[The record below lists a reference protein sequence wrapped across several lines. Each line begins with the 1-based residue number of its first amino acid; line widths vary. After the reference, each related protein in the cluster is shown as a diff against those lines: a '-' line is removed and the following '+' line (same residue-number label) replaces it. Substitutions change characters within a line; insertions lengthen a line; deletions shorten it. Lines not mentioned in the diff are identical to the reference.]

1 MFGNKKIFV
10 LGGFAPHPLLAKTGF
25 SRESTPLIR
34 ERHFSHARAST
45 FMVNEWCTRAC
56 DEGSAAT
63 IAGLGSNQLQMPSL
77 DLSRSLTACGL
88 ALPPD
93 DFITWPTNQP
103 TS

>member
-10 LGGFAPHPLLAKTGF
+10 LGGFAPHDLLAKTGF
-25 SRESTPLIR
+25 ARESPPLIR
-34 ERHFSHARAST
+34 SAISRCEGFEVHGERVVHASMPIRTAWRASP
-45 FMVNEWCTRAC
+45 R
-56 DEGSAAT
+56 S
-63 IAGLGSNQLQMPSL
+63 GLNQFQMPSL